1 MKTFL
6 LFLPVFALFTLS
18 CSHSTFH
25 RVPASDPSISSLSQ
39 FMEALERA
47 KDGDVITLD
56 YKSIFDLTHEKTI
69 EIKKAITIRGY
80 PSPFKIGQPHF
91 FSKGKPAPMFR
102 ITSAN
107 VVFNGLKIEGFEKDS
122 KKEEIAELN
131 RQGVK
136 GVYQFPI
143 TQGIQI
149 NASNVT
155 IKNSELMG
163 FSHAAIIMTNAQN
176 IVIENNNIH
185 HNQRSGLGYGITLS
199 QNSKAIIHNN
209 QFDYNRHSIAGTG
222 HSGQSYVAHHNTFGA
237 NHIDSPL
244 DMHGGKDRKDG
255 TQIAGRR
262 VEIRDNVILTKDV
275 PAFIHRGV
283 AEEGVYIY
291 HNVFHYFWKN
301 DAIGYSN
308 GITKKN
314 LPKHK
319 FKFYDNTFK

>member
-1 MKTFL
+1 MKTFY
-6 LFLPVFALFTLS
+6 FYVTAFALLTLS
-18 CSHSTFH
+18 CSQSPFK
-25 RVPASDPSISSLSQ
+25 RLPASSLSIANLSQ
-39 FMEALERA
+39 LLEALERA
-47 KDGDVITLD
+47 QDGDVITLD
-56 YKSIFDLTHEKTI
+56 YKSSFDLTHEKTI
-69 EIKKAITIRGY
+69 EINKAITIRGY
-80 PSPFKIGQPHF
+80 PSPFNIGQPHF
-91 FSKGKPAPMFR
+91 FSKGRPAPMFR
-102 ITSAN
+102 ITSPN
-107 VVFNGLKIEGFEKDS
+107 VVIDGLKIEGFEKDS
-122 KKEEIAELN
+122 KKDEIAELN
-131 RQGVK
+131 RQGIK

-176 IVIENNNIH
+176 IIIEHNNIH

-199 QNSKAIIHNN
+199 QNSKAIINNN
-209 QFDYNRHSIAGTG
+209 QFDFNRHSIAGTG

-262 VEIRDNVILTKDV
+262 IEIRDNVILTKDV
-275 PAFIHRGV
+275 PAFIHRGI

-291 HNVFHYFWKN
+291 RNVFHYFWKS

-308 GITKKN
+308 GITKTQLTKN
-314 LPKHK
+314 K
-319 FKFYDNTFK
+319 FRFYDNTFK